1 MSTDFKVL
9 GTRSVI
15 IETRDTLELEHEGKK
30 YTVHMFCSDH
40 NSYIE
45 WYDKDWKP
53 ISCPDWADD
62 LDTWEIY
69 NENEGQ

>member
-15 IETRDTLELEHEGKK
+15 IENCDTLELEHEGKK
-30 YTVHMFCSDH
+30 YTVHMFSSDH

-45 WYDKDWKP
+45 WYDEDRKF

>member
-9 GTRSVI
+9 GTKSVI
-15 IETRDTLELEHEGKK
+15 IESCDTLELEHEGKK
-30 YTVHMFCSDH
+30 YTVHMFSSDR

-45 WYDKDWKP
+45 WYDEDRTF